1 MREDSI
7 TNKVFVCLSGCLLSP
22 YLQSQLYYLRVVFLI
37 LILQL
42 STSETMQFNLNS
54 PIFYI
59 LYKDDV

>member
-1 MREDSI
+1 MS
-7 TNKVFVCLSGCLLSP
+7 VCLDVFYLPTYNLS
-22 YLQSQLYYLRVVFLI
+22 YITWGLFFLI